1 MRGVNSLVAFVIG
14 NAVQHFRISPALIIS
29 ENDFSHKPE
38 FRVFAFT
45 EASYS
50 FKEIKLNTV
59 GGVKAYAVYFEF
71 LYPVV
76 YSVYEMIAYAG
87 ISKIE
92 LYKVIMTVPAFIP
105 KIVSAGTFPSKFRFW
120 NHPQYCDEGPFW
132 RMSSN

>member
-1 MRGVNSLVAFVIG
+1 MI
-14 NAVQHFRISPALIIS
+14 
-29 ENDFSHKPE
+29 FSHKPE

-59 GGVKAYAVYFEF
+59 GGVKAYTVYFEF

-105 KIVSAGTFPSKFRFW
+105 KNRLRRDFFRRNSDSGTIRSTVTKVRSGECLQTEDIFCL
-120 NHPQYCDEGPFW
+120 HG
-132 RMSSN
+132 